1 MRKKIYFS
9 IIALMVSLAVGAQTR
24 ESVDLGLPSKTLWA
38 TCNVGAEAPEELGD
52 YFAWGETEPNKSY
65 YDWGTYDWCWVDGV
79 LHRYTK
85 YCVFNDYG
93 TPDNKREL
101 ESKDD
106 AAYVNWG
113 KEWCMPTND
122 QIMELINKDYTTTEF
137 TKLNGVEG
145 LLITSKRNGNSIFL
159 PAAGSI
165 MGGTR
170 FGYGDG
176 IGGKNYDGH
185 YWCKTG
191 YDNVVTQIQFIG
203 SMKSVVK
210 TYGIR
215 SNGMSIRPVS
225 KKKATT
231 TSIVEVTDNQEAS
244 KSGKYISG
252 GNLVIVKDGKKY
264 NANGI
269 EIK

>member
-1 MRKKIYFS
+1 MKKIFFS
-9 IIALMVSLAVGAQTR
+9 IIALMVTIAVSAQTK
-24 ESVDLGLPSKTLWA
+24 EYVDLGLPSKTLWA

-52 YFAWGETEPNKSY
+52 YFAWGETEPNKSEY
-65 YDWGTYDWCWVDGV
+65 EWTNYEWCDQKNP
-79 LHRYTK
+79 LRRFIK
-85 YCVFNDYG
+85 YCVFHDYG

-106 AAYVNWG
+106 AAYVYWG
-113 KEWCMPTND
+113 KEWCMPTD
-122 QIMELINKDYTTTEF
+122 LQIMELINKKYTTTEF

-176 IGGKNYDGH
+176 MGGNEYDGH

-191 YDNVVTQIQFIG
+191 YDNNTYQIQFLG
-203 SMKSVVK
+203 LMKSVV
-210 TYGIR
+210 TTFGMR
-215 SNGMSIRPVS
+215 WHGMSIRPVS

-231 TSIVEVTDNQEAS
+231 TSIVEVTDDQEAS

-252 GNLVIVKDGKKY
+252 GNLVIVKDGKKF

>member
-1 MRKKIYFS
+1 MKKIFFS
-9 IIALMVSLAVGAQTR
+9 IIALMVTIAVSAQTK
-24 ESVDLGLPSKTLWA
+24 EYVDLGLPSKTLWA

-52 YFAWGETEPNKSY
+52 YFAWGETEPNKS
-65 YDWGTYDWCWVDGV
+65 TYDWTTYEWSTGPN
-79 LHRYTK
+79 HFYRYTK
-85 YCVFNDYG
+85 YSVSYDLG
-93 TPDNKREL
+93 TPDNKKEL

-113 KEWCMPTND
+113 KEWCMPTD
-122 QIMELINKDYTTTEF
+122 LQIMELINKDYTTTEF

-176 IGGKNYDGH
+176 IGGNNYDGH

-191 YDNVVTQIQFIG
+191 YDNVVTQIQFMG
-203 SMKSVVK
+203 LMKSVVRS
-210 TYGIR
+210 YGNR

-231 TSIVEVTDNQEAS
+231 TSIVEVTDDQEAS

-252 GNLVIVKDGKKY
+252 GNLVIVKDGKKF